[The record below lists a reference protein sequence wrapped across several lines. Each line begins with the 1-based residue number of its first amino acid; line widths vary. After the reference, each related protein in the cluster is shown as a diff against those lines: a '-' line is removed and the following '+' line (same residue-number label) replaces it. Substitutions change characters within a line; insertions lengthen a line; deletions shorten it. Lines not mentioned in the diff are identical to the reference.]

1 MGTHLSL
8 TPKTP
13 DKMRVLLALTLLVAG
28 ALAGGKEK
36 REMEMWMKMKAMEG
50 CFGEELVKDHMIK
63 MKRSAAKCMRVE
75 APELE
80 LPMFENSFR
89 FANAM
94 SRTPRR
100 GMGMGGKKSMMKTFM
115 MMQMFS
121 DMMDSGSNR
130 LQKRSHHEGEEGDFD
145 LGSKLHEKLEHKKE
159 HMEEMYGNMTCM
171 LRECQVLDSENKF
184 YPEGIK
190 MEWDEWKNKI
200 EDDWLR
206 SQLEKYCDQCIEFAE
221 NLPQSM
227 LDDCPWGGEMVKTKM
242 YMKCMM
248 KKKVK
253 TCMRKDIKDKLEEHF
268 GGVDKLVK
276 ETKIPEYELYEIVKQ
291 MLKGPEMMMME
302 MS

>member
-13 DKMRVLLALTLLVAG
+13 DKMRVLLALTLLVG

-50 CFGEELVKDHMIK
+50 CFGEDLVKDQM
-63 MKRSAAKCMRVE
+63 
-75 APELE
+75 
-80 LPMFENSFR
+80 N
-89 FANAM
+89 
-94 SRTPRR
+94 
-100 GMGMGGKKSMMKTFM
+100 MMKTFM
-115 MMQMFS
+115 MMKMFS
-121 DMMDSGSNR
+121 EMMDGGNR
-130 LQKRSHHEGEEGDFD
+130 LQKRSHHEGDEDESD

-171 LRECQVLDSENKF
+171 LRECQVLDSQDKF

-200 EDDWLR
+200 EDSWLR

-221 NLPQSM
+221 NIPQSM

-253 TCMRKDIKDKLEEHF
+253 PCMRKDIKDKLEEHF
-268 GGVDKLVK
+268 GGVDKLVT
-276 ETKIPEYELYEIVKQ
+276 ETKIPESELSEIVTQ

>member
-8 TPKTP
+8 TPITP
-13 DKMRVLLALTLLVAG
+13 DEMRVLLALTLLVVG

-50 CFGEELVKDHMIK
+50 CFGEDLVKDHMIK

-89 FANAM
+89 FGN
-94 SRTPRR
+94 
-100 GMGMGGKKSMMKTFM
+100 GI
-115 MMQMFS
+115 
-121 DMMDSGSNR
+121 
-130 LQKRSHHEGEEGDFD
+130 QKRAADEDVYD

-190 MEWDEWKNKI
+190 MEWDEMKNK
-200 EDDWLR
+200 
-206 SQLEKYCDQCIEFAE
+206 
-221 NLPQSM
+221 
-227 LDDCPWGGEMVKTKM
+227 
-242 YMKCMM
+242 
-248 KKKVK
+248 
-253 TCMRKDIKDKLEEHF
+253 
-268 GGVDKLVK
+268 
-276 ETKIPEYELYEIVKQ
+276 
-291 MLKGPEMMMME
+291 
-302 MS
+302 

>member
-100 GMGMGGKKSMMKTFM
+100 GMGMGGKMNMMKTFM
-115 MMQMFS
+115 MMKMFS
-121 DMMDSGSNR
+121 EMMDSGNGI
-130 LQKRSHHEGEEGDFD
+130 QKRAADEDVYD

-184 YPEGIK
+184 
-190 MEWDEWKNKI
+190 

-268 GGVDKLVK
+268 GG
-276 ETKIPEYELYEIVKQ
+276 
-291 MLKGPEMMMME
+291 
-302 MS
+302 

>member
-1 MGTHLSL
+1 MGTHSSL

-50 CFGEELVKDHMIK
+50 CFGEDLVKDHMIK

-89 FANAM
+89 FANSMA
-94 SRTPRR
+94 RAPRVG
-100 GMGMGGKKSMMKTFM
+100 GMKGKGFGGIMRTFM
-115 MMQMFS
+115 KMQLFS
-121 DMMDSGSNR
+121 DMMDGNNG
-130 LQKRSHHEGEEGDFD
+130 LQKRAADEDVYD

-159 HMEEMYGNMTCM
+159 DMEEMYGNMTCM
-171 LRECQVLDSENKF
+171 LRECQVLDSQDKF

-200 EDDWLR
+200 KD
-206 SQLEKYCDQCIEFAE
+206 
-221 NLPQSM
+221 
-227 LDDCPWGGEMVKTKM
+227 
-242 YMKCMM
+242 
-248 KKKVK
+248 
-253 TCMRKDIKDKLEEHF
+253 CMRKDIKDKLEEHF
-268 GGVDKLVK
+268 GGVDELVK

>member
-8 TPKTP
+8 TLKTP
-13 DKMRVLLALTLLVAG
+13 DKMRVILALTLLVAG

-50 CFGEELVKDHMIK
+50 CFGEDLVKDHMIK

-75 APELE
+75 TPELE
-80 LPMFENSFR
+80 LPMFENSYR

-94 SRTPRR
+94 SRTPR
-100 GMGMGGKKSMMKTFM
+100 GQGSAKMNMMKTFM
-115 MMQMFS
+115 MMKMFS
-121 DMMDSGSNR
+121 EMMDGGNR
-130 LQKRSHHEGEEGDFD
+130 LQKRSHHEGEEDEFD
-145 LGSKLHEKLEHKKE
+145 
-159 HMEEMYGNMTCM
+159 
-171 LRECQVLDSENKF
+171 LDSENKF

-227 LDDCPWGGEMVKTKM
+227 LDDCPWVGEMVKTKM

-268 GGVDKLVK
+268 GGVDELVK

>member
-8 TPKTP
+8 MPKTP

-50 CFGEELVKDHMIK
+50 CFGEDLVKDHMIK
-63 MKRSAAKCMRVE
+63 MKRSAAKCTRVE

-130 LQKRSHHEGEEGDFD
+130 LQKRSHHEGDEDVYD

-159 HMEEMYGNMTCM
+159 HMEEMYGNMTYM
-171 LRECQVLDSENKF
+171 LRECQVLDSQDKF

-200 EDDWLR
+200 EDSWLR

-221 NLPQSM
+221 NIPQSM

-242 YMKCMM
+242 YMKCIV
-248 KKKVK
+248 KK
-253 TCMRKDIKDKLEEHF
+253 
-268 GGVDKLVK
+268 
-276 ETKIPEYELYEIVKQ
+276 TKIPEYELYEIVKQ

>member
-1 MGTHLSL
+1 
-8 TPKTP
+8 
-13 DKMRVLLALTLLVAG
+13 MRVLLALTILVVG

-36 REMEMWMKMKAMEG
+36 QEMEMWMKMKAMEG
-50 CFGEELVKDHMIK
+50 CFGEDLVKEHMIK

-94 SRTPRR
+94 GRAPRV
-100 GMGMGGKKSMMKTFM
+100 GGKMRKGGGFKNTMQTFM
-115 MMQMFS
+115 MMKMFS
-121 DMMDSGSNR
+121 EMMDGGNGI
-130 LQKRSHHEGEEGDFD
+130 QKRAADEDVYD

-159 HMEEMYGNMTCM
+159 HMEQMYGNMTCM
-171 LRECQVLDSENKF
+171 LRECQVLNSQDKF

-190 MEWDEWKNKI
+190 MEWDEMKNKI
-200 EDDWLR
+200 EDPWLR

-221 NLPQSM
+221 NIPQSM

-242 YMKCMM
+242 YWKCMM
-248 KKKVK
+248 KKKIK

-268 GGVDKLVK
+268 GGVDELVK